1 MGKMSHGL
9 FSKPS
14 GKVGGITFG
23 SARTQNGPQ
32 VTVRENVPPSDPK
45 TPAQI
50 TQRSKFTSTANI
62 IKQIGS
68 DVYDPDFK
76 RSVGQL
82 AGYQSL
88 FSIYLNAME
97 SDAPDFTLSNTPE
110 SQDLGDLH
118 LPDSFS
124 YYKGAYS
131 YVSVYFSTELGK
143 NGHPNDQVRLI
154 AVGATE
160 QEGEAV
166 LRPALSKAVVRYGG
180 QIDIPIPEA
189 LSTAWK
195 GWLYLFSVK
204 ANDPKTQP
212 ALSKTFWHYLPL

>member
-45 TPAQI
+45 APAQI

-68 DVYDPDFK
+68 DIYENDFR

-88 FSIYLNAME
+88 FSLYLNAMQ

-118 LPDSFS
+118 LPDSISFSHPSS
-124 YYKGAYS
+124 YYLRLECS
-131 YVSVYFSTELGK
+131 IELGK
-143 NGHPNDQVRLI
+143 NGHPDDIIRFI
-154 AVGATE
+154 AVGASE
-160 QEGEAV
+160 QAGEVILRQV
-166 LRPALSKAVVRYGG
+166 LNRSITRTSGEVYLVPLAYPADL
-180 QIDIPIPEA
+180 
-189 LSTAWK
+189 WN
-195 GWLYLFSVK
+195 GWLYLVYVR
-204 ANDPKTQP
+204 AYDPLNQP
-212 ALSKTFWHYLPL
+212 AVSKTFLYYQQQ